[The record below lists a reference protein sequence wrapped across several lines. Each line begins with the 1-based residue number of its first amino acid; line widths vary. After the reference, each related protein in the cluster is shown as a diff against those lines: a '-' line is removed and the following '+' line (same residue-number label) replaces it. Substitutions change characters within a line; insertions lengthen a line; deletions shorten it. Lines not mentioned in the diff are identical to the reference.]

1 MKYTVNLYKAD
12 DKGFLV
18 ARACMKSALQLGGNN
33 TRDTRLLSSEMPQW
47 NYSPLYAPVPLD
59 EYFYTKLRAR
69 DIKQT
74 MPDLHN
80 PEVARAINENELD
93 LKVMRGILATDE
105 KSYGGLFLQYLM
117 SYPRW
122 VNAKGEIE
130 VGGEDYFAILEE
142 SADAERKAINNVK
155 PLRMADASHI
165 ATISD
170 RAHKRMESLAAV
182 PPEQLHEV
190 FAKQERL
197 KRGGIDEATTA
208 FLDFVNIAG
217 HKTGCNTAAGVVTGA
232 IKRLLELLD
241 TCNREDFNKLDAA
254 CNAAEDALLS
264 FGLALAERQDAEAT
278 AKINGEGKSTD
289 KETTPDLLKDLMPES
304 KRGDA
309 IQYCARLVCY
319 VWNTG
324 EHGGKRKSN
333 NYVFVK
339 AKEGENLFGDCRYAR
354 TLVTKWG
361 ISTGGIMT
369 NAATMHAAQ
378 SGGKHMKAD
387 GMERPETMRE
397 AARKSRAAE
406 RAEREQKAEHGT
418 RRSGKKR

>member
-59 EYFYTKLRAR
+59 EHFYTKLLAR
-69 DIKQT
+69 DIMQA

-80 PEVARAINENELD
+80 PEVARNINENELD

-142 SADAERKAINNVK
+142 AADVERKAIDNGK
-155 PLRMADASHI
+155 PSRMADKSRI

-182 PPEQLHEV
+182 PPEQLHEA
-190 FAKQERL
+190 FAEQERL
-197 KRGGIDEATTA
+197 KRGGIDETSTA
-208 FLDFVNIAG
+208 FLNFVNIVG
-217 HKTGCNTAAGVVTGA
+217 YKTGCNAAAGAVMDA

-241 TCNREDFNKLDAA
+241 TCNREDFNKLDTA
-254 CNAAEDALLS
+254 CNTAADALLS

-278 AKINGEGKSTD
+278 AEINGERKSTSFADSLKRIQDGQTALSEEQIAHSRFLISLGTDLDEIKRNTRTAAPRSWD
-289 KETTPDLLKDLMPES
+289 KQVSQPM
-304 KRGDA
+304 
-309 IQYCARLVCY
+309 
-319 VWNTG
+319 
-324 EHGGKRKSN
+324 
-333 NYVFVK
+333 
-339 AKEGENLFGDCRYAR
+339 
-354 TLVTKWG
+354 
-361 ISTGGIMT
+361 
-369 NAATMHAAQ
+369 AAQ
-378 SGGKHMKAD
+378 MLTDMGYSVSARQIQNWDRYIRTNGTKGTQPPEGYKIELRYHYETFKAWAELAAGNKRMKQ
-387 GMERPETMRE
+387 GLR
-397 AARKSRAAE
+397 SRYQ
-406 RAEREQKAEHGT
+406 RVHKTNG
-418 RRSGKKR
+418 